1 MACRIVAWGRA
12 LALLCLR
19 WIAAAAVGAPHF
31 VGPEDA
37 GAVVP
42 APLGTPVGEPNLY

>member
-12 LALLCLR
+12 LALLLCL
-19 WIAAAAVGAPHF
+19 IAVGAAHF

>member
-12 LALLCLR
+12 LALLCR
-19 WIAAAAVGAPHF
+19 VAVVAAHF

-42 APLGTPVGEPNLY
+42 APLGTPVGEPNLFSKRQS

>member
-12 LALLCLR
+12 LALLILCL
-19 WIAAAAVGAPHF
+19 IAVGAAAHF

>member
-12 LALLCLR
+12 LALLILC
-19 WIAAAAVGAPHF
+19 WVAVGAAAPHF